1 MTYGAYFFDFDLTLA
16 DSREGITKCFRGVLS
31 RHGFTDVTDDAI
43 VSTVGHSMADSF
55 TLLTGETDPVV
66 IEGWRH
72 EFRVFSERWMNTHT
86 YLFPETAGVLAQL
99 RGKGAKLA
107 VISQKTHR
115 RIALF
120 FEANL
125 PAGAVDLIVGG
136 DDVKAGKP
144 DPEGLLFAAKTL
156 GVHSAR
162 CLYCGD
168 TVIDAEAAR
177 RAGMDFAA
185 VLHGTTPAEAFAAY
199 PVKRILKTL
208 DEIREIDA

>member
-86 YLFPETAGVLAQL
+86 YAS
-99 RGKGAKLA
+99 
-107 VISQKTHR
+107 ISAISSNVFIIHSV
-115 RIALF
+115 AAD
-120 FEANL
+120 E
-125 PAGAVDLIVGG
+125 
-136 DDVKAGKP
+136 DDG
-144 DPEGLLFAAKTL
+144 
-156 GVHSAR
+156 
-162 CLYCGD
+162 
-168 TVIDAEAAR
+168 AAR
-177 RAGMDFAA
+177 
-185 VLHGTTPAEAFAAY
+185 P
-199 PVKRILKTL
+199 
-208 DEIREIDA
+208 

>member
-1 MTYGAYFFDFDLTLA
+1 M
-16 DSREGITKCFRGVLS
+16 LS

-199 PVKRILKTL
+199 PVTRIMKTL
-208 DEIREIDA
+208 DEIAEIDA

>member
-55 TLLTGETDPVV
+55 TL
-66 IEGWRH
+66 
-72 EFRVFSERWMNTHT
+72 FSERWMNTHT

-156 GVHSAR
+156 GVNSAR

-199 PVKRILKTL
+199 PVKRIMKTL
-208 DEIREIDA
+208 DEIAEIDA

>member
-1 MTYGAYFFDFDLTLA
+1 MTYSAYFFDFDLTLA

-43 VSTVGHSMADSF
+43 VRTVGHSMADSF
-55 TLLTGETDPVV
+55 TLLTGETDPEV

-72 EFRVFSERWMNTHT
+72 EFREFSERWMNAHT
-86 YLFPETAGVLAQL
+86 YLFPETVGVLAAL
-99 RGKGAKLA
+99 RAAGGKTA

-136 DDVKAGKP
+136 DDVRVGKP
-144 DPEGLLFAAKTL
+144 DPEGLLYAARSL
-156 GVHSAR
+156 GVDPAR

-185 VLHGTTPAEAFAAY
+185 VLHGTTPADAFAPY
-199 PVKRILKTL
+199 PVKRIMKTL
-208 DEIREIDA
+208 NEITEIDA